1 LHAIGKSCYD
11 EYTKRAGQFAR
22 SKEEACM
29 TIRSAQHYLATLPQ
43 AVFDY
48 AAPGQQ
54 LYALPDAYTLCR
66 AMTRHHSKSFFLAT
80 RLLPPPKRR
89 AMEAFY
95 AFCRSSDDA
104 VDMSADG
111 AGTLARWVALVQHPT
126 PPADQPVLLAW
137 NDVCIRYNLPFDLV
151 CELLAGVAMD
161 LSVQRYETFAEL
173 WVYCY
178 RVASVVGL
186 ISMRVIG
193 YQPGAEAYAIRLGI
207 ALQLTNILR
216 DVGEDAAR
224 GRIYLPLEDL
234 RRFGITE
241 QEILDGVNDERFHA
255 LMRFEI
261 ERAEALYRASWPGI
275 LLLNRDGQLS
285 VAAAALLYR
294 GILGK
299 IVENEFDVVNKR
311 ACLSAS
317 EKLIM
322 LPAIHRKLQRLRR
335 GDQRL
340 VR

>member
-1 LHAIGKSCYD
+1 
-11 EYTKRAGQFAR
+11 
-22 SKEEACM
+22 M
-29 TIRSAQHYLATLPQ
+29 TIQSAQHYLATLPQ
-43 AVFDY
+43 AVFDLS
-48 AAPGQQ
+48 APTTG
-54 LYALPDAYTLCR
+54 LDALPDAYRACR
-66 AMTRHHSKSFFLAT
+66 AITRVHSKSFFLAT
-80 RLLPPPKRR
+80 RLLPPTKRQ

-111 AGTLARWVALVQHPT
+111 ASTLARWVALVQHPSS
-126 PPADQPVLLAW
+126 PADEPVLLAW
-137 NDVCIRYNLPFDLV
+137 NDVCGRYDLPFELV
-151 CELLAGVAMD
+151 RELLAGVAMD
-161 LSVQRYETFAEL
+161 LSVQRYDTFAEL

-216 DVGEDAAR
+216 DVGEDAQR

-234 RRFGITE
+234 RRFGISE
-241 QEILDGVNDERFHA
+241 DEILNGVNDERFHA

-275 LLLNRDGQLS
+275 LKLNRDGQMG

-299 IVENEFDVVNKR
+299 IVANDFDVFTKR
-311 ACLSAS
+311 AHLSAS
-317 EKLIM
+317 EKLMM
-322 LPAIHRKLQRLRR
+322 LPTIHRKLQRLRR
-335 GDQRL
+335 GDHQL
-340 VR
+340 VG

>member
-1 LHAIGKSCYD
+1 
-11 EYTKRAGQFAR
+11 
-22 SKEEACM
+22 M

-43 AVFDY
+43 AVLEY
-48 AAPGQQ
+48 AAPSMGT
-54 LYALPDAYTLCR
+54 YALPDAYRACR
-66 AMTRHHSKSFFLAT
+66 AITRHHSKSFFLAT
-80 RLLPPPKRR
+80 RLLPPPKRQ

-111 AGTLARWVALVQHPT
+111 ASTLARWVALVQHPT

-137 NDVCIRYNLPFDLV
+137 NDVCGQYDLPFDLV

-216 DVGEDAAR
+216 DVGEDAQR

-234 RRFGITE
+234 RRFNIEE
-241 QEILDGVNDERFHA
+241 QEILNGVNDHRFQA
-255 LMRFEI
+255 LMRFQI

-275 LLLNRDGQLS
+275 LKLNRDGQMS

-299 IVENEFDVVNKR
+299 IIANNFDVFGKR
-311 ACLSAS
+311 AHLSAS
-317 EKLIM
+317 EKLMM
-322 LPAIHRKLQRLRR
+322 LPTIHTKLQRLRR
-335 GDQRL
+335 GDL
-340 VR
+340 HLAG